1 MPMTQSSEPTEYETV
16 DTVTR
21 RHVEMVRAAYPNKN
35 LKELARI
42 LGVGKTTLYRWIHK
56 WEEGRK

>member
-1 MPMTQSSEPTEYETV
+1 MTVPTEYETV

-21 RHVEMVRAAYPNKN
+21 RHVEMVRAAYPNKS
-35 LKELARI
+35 LKQLARI

-56 WEEGRK
+56 WEAGVR